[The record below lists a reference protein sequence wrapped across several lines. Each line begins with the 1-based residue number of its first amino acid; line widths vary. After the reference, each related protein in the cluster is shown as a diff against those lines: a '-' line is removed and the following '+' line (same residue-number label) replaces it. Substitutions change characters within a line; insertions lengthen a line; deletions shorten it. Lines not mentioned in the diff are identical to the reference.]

1 MKHHSFFLHL
11 DWNGL
16 LRQKAEFIPQL
27 ESEDDTSYFDS
38 EAKPVPLPPLPIH
51 YSSCTLDAPMGGGN
65 LLGEAGGCTTQVT
78 KQMQSSFQAAHPY
91 QLPPHKNPLGFG
103 TGLSPC
109 GCRSHLALL
118 QALCGV
124 LQAG

>member
-38 EAKPVPLPPLPIH
+38 EAKSIPFPPLPI
-51 YSSCTLDAPMGGGN
+51 C
-65 LLGEAGGCTTQVT
+65 
-78 KQMQSSFQAAHPY
+78 
-91 QLPPHKNPLGFG
+91 
-103 TGLSPC
+103 
-109 GCRSHLALL
+109 
-118 QALCGV
+118 
-124 LQAG
+124 

>member
-38 EAKPVPLPPLPIH
+38 EAKSIPLFPCLHQSVIR
-51 YSSCTLDAPMGGGN
+51 LQV
-65 LLGEAGGCTTQVT
+65 GCSHGRL
-78 KQMQSSFQAAHPY
+78 K
-91 QLPPHKNPLGFG
+91 
-103 TGLSPC
+103 SP
-109 GCRSHLALL
+109 G
-118 QALCGV
+118 
-124 LQAG
+124 